1 MNTKKVILGV
11 TESDCHIVSN
21 RIIEFLLKSKG
32 YDVINLGACTSVH
45 EFSEAYQSNPDT
57 MAIVIGTLNGHG
69 YEDLQ
74 ELKATKK
81 EHSITCPIILG
92 GNLSVGSK
100 KESDIEQR
108 YYKLGID
115 YILKEI
121 DELFPLLM
129 TILAKNHC
137 PSLSSFETYA
147 NSKNFFNQMAIAPC
161 QA

>member
-1 MNTKKVILGV
+1 MKTKKLILGV

-32 YDVINLGACTSVH
+32 YDVINLGACTSIH
-45 EFSEAYQSNPDT
+45 EFSEAYKNNPDV
-57 MAIVIGTLNGHG
+57 MAIIIGTLNGHG

-74 ELKATKK
+74 GLKAAKK
-81 EHSITCPIILG
+81 EDFITCPIILG

-100 KESDIEQR
+100 KESDVEQR

-121 DELFPLLM
+121 NELSPLLE
-129 TILAKNHC
+129 TIMEKKHSH
-137 PSLSSFETYA
+137 SLRNVKAYTHRKETFSQVA
-147 NSKNFFNQMAIAPC
+147 ASAC